1 MSAEIMPTA
10 YRATVGGLCYLRA
23 DHSLGGVALGLEGVW
38 YDYFHAHGPAISVSL
53 LAIPIALFG
62 LLFLPE
68 PSGRVLEDISH
79 A

>member
-1 MSAEIMPTA
+1 M
-10 YRATVGGLCYLRA
+10 
-23 DHSLGGVALGLEGVW
+23 LGGVALGLEGVW
-38 YDYFHAHGPAISVSL
+38 YDTFHAHGPAIAVSAL
-53 LAIPIALFG
+53 LTIPIALLG